1 MRKTTV
7 GALLGLLSSI
17 ALLATPAL
25 AHHGWSSY
33 DKSKPLK
40 LSGTITEISYVY
52 PHASIKLDVA
62 GKKWLAVLAPPSRL
76 SSRGLGSGDIKIGAQ
91 ATVEGYP
98 SREDATQMRAE
109 RITLDGKVYELH

>member
-7 GALLGLLSSI
+7 VALHGLLFSI

-25 AHHGWSSY
+25 AHHSWSSY

-40 LSGTITEISYVY
+40 LSGTITEISYAY
-52 PHASIKLDVA
+52 PHATIKLDVA
-62 GKKWLAVLAPPSRL
+62 GKKWLAILAPPSRL
-76 SSRGLGSGDIKIGAQ
+76 SARGLGSDDFKVGAQ

-98 SREDATQMRAE
+98 SREDAAQMRAE
-109 RITLDGKVYELH
+109 RITLDGKVYELR